1 MVNWKS
7 KRLGDFLLL
16 ANGLVLIIL
25 VNLIASVY
33 SFRID
38 LTEEKRYS
46 IKEPTKQLLKN
57 LDDKIYIEVYLEGEL
72 NAPFRRFQK
81 SIRET
86 LEEFRINSGNKVH
99 YTFTDP
105 STAISQK
112 ARTEFIAELA
122 SKGVQPTNVIDNDN
136 GQRIERLIFP
146 GAVISYQGAEA
157 GVTLL
162 KGNKARTPEEEINQS
177 IEGIEFELANVI
189 YKLTNID
196 RKKIGIVKGHGELDS
211 LELAGFTMALVEVY
225 DVFDV
230 TLRESNLSSY
240 DVLVIA
246 KPTRRFSEPEKYA
259 LDQYIMKGGRVVF
272 MMDKLEASMDSV
284 SRADYL
290 AFPYQQELDDQ
301 LFRYGVRINMDLV
314 QDRSSGKYPVITG
327 QTGGKPR
334 VQLLEWPFF
343 PLINHYADHPITRN
357 LDAVVTKF
365 ISSIDTVKATGVK
378 KTPLLF
384 TSQYARTLTAPVS
397 VNINDLR
404 KNVDPSKFEKQYI
417 PVGYLLEGT
426 FTSLYKNRFLP
437 EGSDKNS
444 FSAESAPTKLIV
456 IADGDL
462 VRNEINPRTQQPQA
476 LGFDPFTNITFANQ
490 DLIMNMLAFMTDEN
504 GLIRTRN
511 KEVKIRPLDK
521 ERIAREKL
529 KWQIINLVIPVVL
542 LIAYGIIRSL
552 LRKRKY
558 AQFNYAGTE
567 K

>member
-7 KRLGDFLLL
+7 KKLGDFLLL

-25 VNLIASVY
+25 INLVASIY

-46 IKEPTKQLLKN
+46 IKEPTKELLKN
-57 LDDKIYIEVYLEGEL
+57 LDDKVYVEVYLAGEL

-81 SIRET
+81 AIRET
-86 LEEFRINSGNKVH
+86 LEEFRINSGNKVQ
-99 YTFTDP
+99 YTFIDP

-112 ARTEFIAELA
+112 ARTEFISDLA

-146 GAVISYQGAEA
+146 GAVISYAGAET

-211 LELAGFTMALVEVY
+211 LDLAGFTTALVEVY

-230 TLRESNLSSY
+230 VLGESNLAQY
-240 DVLVIA
+240 DVLVVA
-246 KPTRRFSEPEKYA
+246 KPTKPFSEQDKYA
-259 LDQYIMKGGRVVF
+259 LDQYIMKGGRVIF
-272 MMDKLEASMDSV
+272 MIDKLEASMDSV
-284 SRADYL
+284 SRPGYL

-301 LFRYGVRINMDLV
+301 LFKYGVRINMDLI
-314 QDRSSGKYPVITG
+314 QDRSSGKYPVVTG

-334 VQLLEWPFF
+334 MQLLDWPFF
-343 PLINHYADHPITRN
+343 PLVNHYADHPITRN
-357 LDAVVTKF
+357 LDAVVSKF
-365 ISSIDTVKATGVK
+365 ASSIDTVKALGVK

-384 TSQYARTLTAPVS
+384 TSQNARTITAPVS

-404 KNVDPSKFEKQYI
+404 QNVDPSKFETSYI
-417 PVGYLLEGT
+417 PLGYLLEGK

-437 EGSDKNS
+437 NGVDKTS
-444 FSAESAPTKLIV
+444 FEAESVPTKIIV

-462 VRNEINPRTQQPQA
+462 VRNEINPRTQQPQP
-476 LGFDPFTNITFANQ
+476 LGFDPFINITFANQ
-490 DLIMNMLAFMTDEN
+490 DLVMNMFAFMTDEN

-521 ERIAREKL
+521 EKIANEKL
-529 KWQIINLVIPVVL
+529 KWQTINLVVPVVL

-552 LRKRKY
+552 LRKKKY
-558 AQFNYAGTE
+558 SQF
-567 K
+567 